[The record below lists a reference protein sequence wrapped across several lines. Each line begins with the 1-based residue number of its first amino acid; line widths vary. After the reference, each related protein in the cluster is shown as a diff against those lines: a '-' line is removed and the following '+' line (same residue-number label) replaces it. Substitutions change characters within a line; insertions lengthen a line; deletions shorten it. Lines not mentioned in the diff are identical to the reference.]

1 MHLAIRGNINAA
13 VGDATNHTGC
23 QFSSEG
29 TSRCQCGRQDVP
41 KYSPPVSSGGVTKY
55 LVSFLFGGSVK
66 TLHKKRGDA
75 IQKETTRFKGYNP
88 ISLWLKKKNSIVSS
102 EIDPELKS

>member
-1 MHLAIRGNINAA
+1 MAEVSKLFTRRG
-13 VGDATNHTGC
+13 
-23 QFSSEG
+23 
-29 TSRCQCGRQDVP
+29 
-41 KYSPPVSSGGVTKY
+41 GG
-55 LVSFLFGGSVK
+55 
-66 TLHKKRGDA
+66 A